1 MFARWLAAAVRCS
14 PRFRRP
20 HALGGLNTGLGSSQM
35 MDTLNSREDVTLG
48 ALFLEFAKIGL
59 CGIGSLLAWAR
70 RVIVDERHW
79 MNEAEF
85 AETLSLCQF
94 LPGPEI
100 ANVSIYVG
108 SKFRGPVGA
117 TVAFLGLTA
126 APLAVGLVLGIL
138 YLRYPHLPVI
148 QNILGGIS
156 AAAAGMLIATGIK
169 MLMPHR
175 RRPAALF
182 FAMLAFAGIIFVKLP
197 LLAVLA
203 GLVPLSIAGAGVMS
217 RRAE

>member
-1 MFARWLAAAVRCS
+1 MSHMADKLNIRETVTLAA
-14 PRFRRP
+14 
-20 HALGGLNTGLGSSQM
+20 
-35 MDTLNSREDVTLG
+35 
-48 ALFLEFAKIGL
+48 LFIAFAKIGL
-59 CGIGSLLAWAR
+59 CGIGSLLAWAH

-79 MNEAEF
+79 MSEAEF

-94 LPGPEI
+94 LPGPEN
-100 ANVSIYVG
+100 ANISIYVG

-117 TVAFLGLTA
+117 IVAFLGLTA
-126 APLAVGLVLGIL
+126 APLAVGLVLGIM

-148 QNILGGIS
+148 QKILGGIS
-156 AAAAGMLIATGIK
+156 AGAAGMLIATGIK

-182 FAMLAFAGIIFVKLP
+182 FALLAFAGIIFVKLP

-203 GLVPLSIAGAGVMS
+203 GLVPLSIAVAGVMS

>member
-1 MFARWLAAAVRCS
+1 MV
-14 PRFRRP
+14 
-20 HALGGLNTGLGSSQM
+20 
-35 MDTLNSREDVTLG
+35 DELNSRETVTLG

-59 CGIGSLLAWAR
+59 CGIGSLLAWAH

-79 MNEAEF
+79 MSEAEF

-94 LPGPEI
+94 LPGPENANI
-100 ANVSIYVG
+100 AIYVG

-117 TVAFLGLTA
+117 AVAFLGLTA

-148 QNILGGIS
+148 QNTLGGIS

-182 FAMLAFAGIIFVKLP
+182 FAGLAFAGIIVVKLP

-203 GLVPLSIAGAGVMS
+203 GLVPLSIASAGVMS

>member
-1 MFARWLAAAVRCS
+1 MSQMADKLNFRETATLAA
-14 PRFRRP
+14 
-20 HALGGLNTGLGSSQM
+20 
-35 MDTLNSREDVTLG
+35 
-48 ALFLEFAKIGL
+48 LFIAFAKIGL
-59 CGIGSLLAWAR
+59 CGIGSLLAWAH

-79 MNEAEF
+79 MSEAEF

-94 LPGPEI
+94 LPGPEN
-100 ANVSIYVG
+100 ANISIYVG

-126 APLAVGLVLGIL
+126 APLAVGLVLGVM

-148 QNILGGIS
+148 QKILSGIS
-156 AAAAGMLIATGIK
+156 AAAAGMLIATGIN
-169 MLMPHR
+169 MLMPHC

-182 FAMLAFAGIIFVKLP
+182 FALLAFAGIIFVKLP

-203 GLVPLSIAGAGVMS
+203 GLVPLSIVVAGVMS
-217 RRAE
+217 LRAE

>member
-1 MFARWLAAAVRCS
+1 VLGQGCRGSAVLLL
-14 PRFRRP
+14 P
-20 HALGGLNTGLGSSQM
+20 GGLNTGSVM
-35 MDTLNSREDVTLG
+35 NTLNSRADATLG

-59 CGIGSLLAWAR
+59 CGFGSLLAWAH

-79 MNEAEF
+79 MSEAEF
-85 AETLSLCQF
+85 ADTLSLCLF
-94 LPGPEI
+94 LPGPEN
-100 ANVSIYVG
+100 ANISIYVG

-117 TVAFLGLTA
+117 TVALLGLTA

-138 YLRYPHLPVI
+138 YLQHPHLPVI
-148 QNILGGIS
+148 QNILGGIA

-175 RRPAALF
+175 RRPTALF
-182 FAMLAFAGIIFVKLP
+182 FAMLAFAGIIVAKLP

-203 GLVPLSIAGAGVMS
+203 GLVPLSIAVAGVMS

>member
-1 MFARWLAAAVRCS
+1 MV
-14 PRFRRP
+14 
-20 HALGGLNTGLGSSQM
+20 
-35 MDTLNSREDVTLG
+35 DELNSRETVTLG

-59 CGIGSLLAWAR
+59 CGIGSLLAWAH

-79 MNEAEF
+79 MSEAEF

-94 LPGPEI
+94 LPGPEN
-100 ANVSIYVG
+100 ANISIYVG

-169 MLMPHR
+169 MHAASSSPSSAVL
-175 RRPAALF
+175 RPARFRRNHLRQ
-182 FAMLAFAGIIFVKLP
+182 
-197 LLAVLA
+197 
-203 GLVPLSIAGAGVMS
+203 IAAPGCPSRIGAT
-217 RRAE
+217 

>member
-1 MFARWLAAAVRCS
+1 M
-14 PRFRRP
+14 
-20 HALGGLNTGLGSSQM
+20 N
-35 MDTLNSREDVTLG
+35 TLNSRADATLG

-59 CGIGSLLAWAR
+59 CGFGSLLAWAH

-79 MNEAEF
+79 MSEAEF
-85 AETLSLCQF
+85 ADTLSLCLF
-94 LPGPEI
+94 LPGPEN
-100 ANVSIYVG
+100 ANISIYVG

-117 TVAFLGLTA
+117 TVALLGLTA

-138 YLRYPHLPVI
+138 YLQYPHLLVI
-148 QNILGGIS
+148 QKILGGIA

-175 RRPAALF
+175 RRPTALF
-182 FAMLAFAGIIFVKLP
+182 FAMLAFAGIIVAKLP

-203 GLVPLSIAGAGVMS
+203 GLVPLSIAVAGVMS